1 MRSARP
7 APAPSAGAP
16 PPAGFGSL
24 TATQRRLGRDWRLA
38 AVFLAPTAVLVGG
51 LVLVPIAWSVV
62 TSTMERHGQES
73 VFVGLANYLAL
84 ADDEQFRTGV
94 VNSFVFTAYAEVFK
108 VVLGLSAALLLH
120 QLRRGRAVLAGLLL
134 LPWVVPTV
142 VTAFSWQSLLDPIF
156 GSVNLLLTES
166 GIGPLLAKAHL
177 VDSWPAGWLSEA
189 SLAMPSVIL
198 VNVWKGV
205 PFFTVAFLAG
215 LKAIPADLYEAA
227 TVDGASPWQR
237 FVHVTLPGLRHVITV
252 TVTLSSIWTF
262 NNFDL
267 IWLLTQGGPGDA
279 TAPYVLVAYSKAIL
293 QLQYGAGAAVTLVM
307 LPVIG
312 GLVYF
317 LVRLLHR
324 DVGAAPTR
332 RVRRARRASRAPGGQ
347 RTAAGGRRAWTTAR
361 AWLAGRARTARK
373 AGPWVVA
380 ATVTALLAW
389 VSPHIIWKAA
399 LVLGVILLIAVAV
412 GRVVSAFQTR
422 GRRQASSLVS
432 GLASGLALVGLLVFV
447 LVPLYWI
454 AVTAFKSE
462 GQIVMRTND
471 LWPTPWTLQQFTDL
485 FATKP
490 FGRWYVNTL
499 LVSLASTVVALVC
512 AALAGYA
519 LARLRFRGAQGFTVT
534 VLITYVMPGALLFI
548 PLYQLLIEVRLTD
561 SLWSLVV
568 TYPTFTLPFA
578 TWLLTGYFSS
588 IPVDLEEAALVDG
601 CTRLQAFRRVMLP
614 LAKPG
619 LLAVAL
625 FTLTNAWNEF
635 LFAFVFITKD
645 EYKTL
650 PVGMQSMITGD
661 VVPQG
666 QLAAASLLVS
676 IPVVIMY
683 AFGQR
688 FLTEGLTAG
697 AVKG

>member
-1 MRSARP
+1 VTAIRP
-7 APAPSAGAP
+7 APVPVTGASP
-16 PPAGFGSL
+16 PPGPGSL

-38 AVFLAPTAVLVGG
+38 ALFLAPTAVLVGV
-51 LVLVPIAWSVV
+51 LVLLPIARSVV
-62 TSTMERHGQES
+62 TSTTERHGSDS
-73 VFVGLANYLAL
+73 VFVGLGNYLAL
-84 ADDEQFRTGV
+84 VGDQQFRTGV

-120 QLRRGRAVLAGLLL
+120 HRRRGRALLTGLLL
-134 LPWVVPTV
+134 VPWVVPTV
-142 VTAFSWQSLLDPIF
+142 VTAFSWRSLLDPIF
-156 GSVNLLLTES
+156 GSVNTLLTDS
-166 GIGPLLAKAHL
+166 GIGPLLASAHL
-177 VDSWPAGWLSEA
+177 VDSWPAGWLSDA

-205 PFFTVAFLAG
+205 PFFTVCFLAG
-215 LKAIPADLYEAA
+215 LKAIPADQYEAA
-227 TVDGASPWQR
+227 TIDGASAWQR
-237 FVHVTLPGLRHVITV
+237 FAHVTLPGLRHVITV

-267 IWLLTQGGPGDA
+267 IWLLTQGGPGDV

-307 LPVIG
+307 LPIIG
-312 GLVYF
+312 GLVFF
-317 LVRLLHR
+317 LVRLLREDSGSGPARHR
-324 DVGAAPTR
+324 E
-332 RVRRARRASRAPGGQ
+332 RAPWI
-347 RTAAGGRRAWTTAR
+347 A
-361 AWLAGRARTARK
+361 TARK
-373 AGPWVVA
+373 ALPWVIA
-380 ATVTALLAW
+380 ATVTGLLAW
-389 VSPHIIWKAA
+389 ASPEIFWKAA
-399 LVLGVILLIAVAV
+399 VVLGVIMLVAAAV
-412 GRVVSAFQTR
+412 GRVVSGFQAR
-422 GRRQASSLVS
+422 GGRRASSVVS
-432 GLASGLALVGLLVFV
+432 GLGSGVALAGLLVFV
-447 LVPLYWI
+447 LGPLYWI
-454 AVTAFKSE
+454 SVTAFKSE
-462 GQIVMRTND
+462 SQVVTRDHD
-471 LWPTPWTLQQFTDL
+471 LWPTPWTLEQFGAL
-485 FATKP
+485 FTNQP
-490 FGRWYVNTL
+490 FGRWYLNTL
-499 LVSLASTVVALVC
+499 LVSAASTAVALLC
-512 AALAGYA
+512 AVLGGYA
-519 LARLRFRGAQGFTVT
+519 LARLRFRGTQGFTVT
-534 VLITYVMPGALLFI
+534 VLLTYVMPGALLFI
-548 PLYQLLIEVRLTD
+548 PLYQLLIGVRLTD

-578 TWLLTGYFSS
+578 TWLLSGYFAS
-588 IPVDLEEAALVDG
+588 IPLELEEAALVDG
-601 CTRLQAFRRVMLP
+601 CTRVQAFRRVVLP

-650 PVGMQSMITGD
+650 PVGMQSMIAGD

-683 AFGQR
+683 ALGQR

>member
-1 MRSARP
+1 MSSVAP
-7 APAPSAGAP
+7 APAPAAGKSSP
-16 PPAGFGSL
+16 PGSGSL

-38 AVFLAPTAVLVGG
+38 ALFLAPTAVLVGV
-51 LVLVPIAWSVV
+51 LVLVPIAQSIV
-62 TSTMERHGQES
+62 TSTTERHGQHS
-73 VFVGLANYLAL
+73 VFVGLGNYLAL
-84 ADDEQFRTGV
+84 AGDAQFRAGV

-120 QLRRGRAVLAGLLL
+120 HRRRGRAVLAGLLL

-142 VTAFSWQSLLDPIF
+142 VTAFSWRALLDPIF
-156 GSVNLLLTES
+156 GSVNVLLTES
-166 GIGPLLAKAHL
+166 GIGPLLATLHL
-177 VDSWPAGWLSEA
+177 VDSWPAGWLSDA

-215 LKAIPADLYEAA
+215 LKAIPMDLHEAA
-227 TVDGASPWQR
+227 TVDGASSWQR
-237 FVHVTLPGLRHVITV
+237 FLHVTLPGLRHVITV

-267 IWLLTQGGPGDA
+267 IWLLTQGGPGNA

-312 GLVYF
+312 GLVF
-317 LVRLLHR
+317 VLVRLLR
-324 DVGAAPTR
+324 PDAGTGPR
-332 RVRRARRASRAPGGQ
+332 R
-347 RTAAGGRRAWTTAR
+347 
-361 AWLAGRARTARK
+361 RARTARRAATVRK
-373 AGPWVVA
+373 ALPWVVA
-380 ATVTALLAW
+380 AVVTGLLVWA
-389 VSPHIIWKAA
+389 SPQIFWKAA
-399 LVLGVILLIAVAV
+399 VVLGVILLVVAAV
-412 GRVVSAFQTR
+412 GRVVSALHAW
-422 GRRQASSLVS
+422 GRRRASSLVS
-432 GLASGLALVGLLVFV
+432 GLGSAAALAGLLVFV
-447 LVPLYWI
+447 LFPLYWI
-454 AVTAFKSE
+454 AVTAFKSD
-462 GQIVMRTND
+462 GQIIVREHD

-490 FGRWYVNTL
+490 FGRWYLNTV
-499 LVSLASTVVALVC
+499 LVSAASTAVALVC

-548 PLYQLLIEVRLTD
+548 PLYQLLIGARLTD

-588 IPVDLEEAALVDG
+588 IPVELEEAALVDG
-601 CTRLQAFRRVMLP
+601 CTRLQAFGRVVLP

-650 PVGMQSMITGD
+650 PVGMQSMIIGD

>member
-1 MRSARP
+1 MSSVRHARVP
-7 APAPSAGAP
+7 AARKSPPSGP
-16 PPAGFGSL
+16 GSL
-24 TATQRRLGRDWRLA
+24 TAVQRRLGRDWRLA
-38 AVFLAPTAVLVGG
+38 ALFLAPMAVLVGG
-51 LVLVPIAWSVV
+51 LVLVPIARSII
-62 TSTMERHGQES
+62 TSTTERHGPDT
-73 VFVGLANYLAL
+73 VFVGLDNYLAL
-84 ADDEQFRTGV
+84 VGDDQFHTGV

-108 VVLGLSAALLLH
+108 VVLGLAAALLLH
-120 QLRRGRAVLAGLLL
+120 QRRRGRAVLAGLLL
-134 LPWVVPTV
+134 VPWVVPTV
-142 VTAFSWQSLLDPIF
+142 VTAFSWRALLDPIF
-156 GSVNLLLTES
+156 GSVNTLLTAT
-166 GIGPLLAKAHL
+166 GIGPLLADAHL
-177 VDSWPAGWLSEA
+177 VDSWPAGWLSDP

-205 PFFTVAFLAG
+205 PFFTVCFLAG

-227 TVDGASPWQR
+227 TIDGASSWRR
-237 FVHVTLPGLRHVITV
+237 FAHVTLPGLRHVITV

-267 IWLLTQGGPGDA
+267 VWLLTQGGPGDV

-312 GLVYF
+312 GLVF
-317 LVRLLHR
+317 VLVRLLR
-324 DVGAAPTR
+324 QDSGVRLPGRRRATRWIGTRSWAAP
-332 RVRRARRASRAPGGQ
+332 ARRA
-347 RTAAGGRRAWTTAR
+347 
-361 AWLAGRARTARK
+361 L
-373 AGPWVVA
+373 PWVVTA
-380 ATVTALLAW
+380 VVTGLLAW
-389 VSPHIIWKAA
+389 ASPQIFWKAA
-399 LVLGVILLIAVAV
+399 VVLGVILLIAAGV
-412 GRVVSAFQTR
+412 GRVVSALSSR
-422 GRRQASSLVS
+422 GGRRSSSVVS
-432 GLASGLALVGLLVFV
+432 GLGSGVALAGLLFFV
-447 LVPLYWI
+447 LGPLYWI

-462 GQIVMRTND
+462 GQVVMRTDD
-471 LWPTPWTLQQFTDL
+471 LWPTPWTLEQFGAL
-485 FATKP
+485 FDNQP
-490 FGRWYVNTL
+490 FGRWYLNTL
-499 LVSLASTVVALVC
+499 LVSAASTAVALVC

-534 VLITYVMPGALLFI
+534 VLLTYVMPGALLFI
-548 PLYQLLIEVRLTD
+548 PLYQMLIGARLTD

-578 TWLLTGYFSS
+578 TWLLVGYFSS
-588 IPVDLEEAALVDG
+588 IPVELEEAALVDG
-601 CTRLQAFRRVMLP
+601 CSRLQAFGRVVLP

-650 PVGMQSMITGD
+650 PVGMQSMIAGD

-683 AFGQR
+683 ALGQR

>member
-1 MRSARP
+1 MSSVRSARVP
-7 APAPSAGAP
+7 TARKTPPSGP
-16 PPAGFGSL
+16 GSL

-38 AVFLAPTAVLVGG
+38 ALFLAPMAVLVGS
-51 LVLVPIAWSVV
+51 LVLVPIARSII
-62 TSTMERHGQES
+62 TSTTERHGQDT
-73 VFVGLANYLAL
+73 VFVGADNYLAL
-84 ADDEQFRTGV
+84 IGDGQFHTGV
-94 VNSFVFTAYAEVFK
+94 VNSFVFTAYAEIFK
-108 VVLGLSAALLLH
+108 VVLGLAAALLLH
-120 QLRRGRAVLAGLLL
+120 QRRRGRAVLAGLLL
-134 LPWVVPTV
+134 VPWVVPTV
-142 VTAFSWQSLLDPIF
+142 VTAFSWRSLLDPIF
-156 GSVNLLLTES
+156 GSVNTLLTAT
-166 GIGPLLAKAHL
+166 GIGPLLVDLHL
-177 VDSWPAGWLSEA
+177 VDSWPAGWLSDPE
-189 SLAMPSVIL
+189 LAMPSVIL

-205 PFFTVAFLAG
+205 PFFTVCFLAG
-215 LKAIPADLYEAA
+215 LKAIPTDLYEAA
-227 TVDGASPWQR
+227 TIDGASSWQR
-237 FVHVTLPGLRHVITV
+237 FAHVTLPGLRHVITV

-267 IWLLTQGGPGDA
+267 VWLLTQGGPGDV

-307 LPVIG
+307 LPIIG
-312 GLVYF
+312 GLVF
-317 LVRLLHR
+317 VLVRLLR
-324 DVGAAPTR
+324 QDSGAKLP
-332 RVRRARRASRAPGGQ
+332 RARRAALRVGT
-347 RTAAGGRRAWTTAR
+347 R
-361 AWLAGRARTARK
+361 ARK
-373 AGPWVVA
+373 ALPWVITAV
-380 ATVTALLAW
+380 VTGLLLWA
-389 VSPHIIWKAA
+389 SPQIFWKAA
-399 LVLGVILLIAVAV
+399 VVLGVILLIAAAV
-412 GRVVSAFQTR
+412 GRVVSALNTR
-422 GRRQASSLVS
+422 GGRRASSVVS
-432 GLASGLALVGLLVFV
+432 GLGSWVALGGLLFFV
-447 LVPLYWI
+447 LGPLYWI

-462 GQIVMRTND
+462 GQVVMRTDD
-471 LWPTPWTLQQFTDL
+471 LWPTPWTMEQFTAL
-485 FATKP
+485 FANQP
-490 FGRWYVNTL
+490 FGRWYLNTI
-499 LVSLASTVVALVC
+499 LVSAASTAVALVC

-534 VLITYVMPGALLFI
+534 VLLTYVMPGALLFI
-548 PLYQLLIEVRLTD
+548 PLYQMLIGARLTD

-578 TWLLTGYFSS
+578 TWLLVGYFSS
-588 IPVDLEEAALVDG
+588 IPVELEEAALVDG
-601 CTRLQAFRRVMLP
+601 CTRIQAFGRVVLP

-650 PVGMQSMITGD
+650 PVGMQSMIAGD

-683 AFGQR
+683 ALGQR

>member
-1 MRSARP
+1 MRSAV
-7 APAPSAGAP
+7 
-16 PPAGFGSL
+16 
-24 TATQRRLGRDWRLA
+24 QRRLGRDWRLA
-38 AVFLAPTAVLVGG
+38 ALFLAPTALLVGV
-51 LVLVPIAWSVV
+51 LVLVPIVQSII
-62 TSTMERHGQES
+62 TSTTERHGADS
-73 VFVGLANYLAL
+73 VFVGLDNYTAL
-84 ADDEQFRTGV
+84 TGDKQFHTGV

-120 QLRRGRAVLAGLLL
+120 RLRRGRALLIGLLL
-134 LPWVVPTV
+134 VPWVVPTV
-142 VTAFSWQSLLDPIF
+142 VTAFSWRSLLDPIF
-156 GSVNLLLTES
+156 GSVNTLLTAS
-166 GIGPLLAKAHL
+166 GIGPLLAQAHL
-177 VDSWPAGWLSEA
+177 IDAWPAGWLSDA

-205 PFFTVAFLAG
+205 PFFTVCFLAG
-215 LKAIPADLYEAA
+215 LKAIPADQYEAA
-227 TVDGASPWQR
+227 TIDGASAWQR
-237 FVHVTLPGLRHVITV
+237 FANVTLPGLRHVITV

-267 IWLLTQGGPGDA
+267 IWLLTQGGPGEV

-307 LPVIG
+307 LPIIA
-312 GLVYF
+312 GLVF
-317 LVRLLHR
+317 VLVRLLR
-324 DVGAAPTR
+324 QDGVPRTPR
-332 RVRRARRASRAPGGQ
+332 PGL
-347 RTAAGGRRAWTTAR
+347 RFLPRI
-361 AWLAGRARTARK
+361 
-373 AGPWVVA
+373 VA
-380 ATVTALLAW
+380 AVVTVLLFWA
-389 VSPHIIWKAA
+389 SPEIFWKAA
-399 LVLGVILLIAVAV
+399 VVLAVVLLIAAAV
-412 GRVVSAFQTR
+412 GRVVTVLGER
-422 GRRQASSLVS
+422 GGRRASAAVS
-432 GLASGLALVGLLVFV
+432 KVGSGIALTGLLAFV
-447 LVPLYWI
+447 LGPMYWI

-462 GQIVMRTND
+462 NQVVMRDND
-471 LWPTPWTLQQFTDL
+471 LWPTPWTLEQFSALFTDQ
-485 FATKP
+485 P
-490 FGRWYVNTL
+490 FGRWYLNTL
-499 LVSLASTVVALVC
+499 MVSAASTAIALVC
-512 AALAGYA
+512 AALGGYA

-534 VLITYVMPGALLFI
+534 VLLTYVMPGALLFI
-548 PLYQLLIEVRLTD
+548 PLYQLLIQARLTD
-561 SLWSLVV
+561 SLWSLVL

-578 TWLLTGYFSS
+578 TWLLTGYFAS

-601 CTRLQAFRRVMLP
+601 CTRIQAFGRVVLP

-645 EYKTL
+645 DYKTL
-650 PVGMQSMITGD
+650 PVGMQSMIAGD

>member
-1 MRSARP
+1 VRSVRT
-7 APAPSAGAP
+7 AP
-16 PPAGFGSL
+16 PPVTRDSPPPGPGSL
-24 TATQRRLGRDWRLA
+24 TPVQRRLGRDWRLA
-38 AVFLAPTAVLVGG
+38 ALFLTPTAVLVGA
-51 LVLVPIAWSVV
+51 LVLVPIIQSMI
-62 TSTMERHGQES
+62 TSTTERHGADS
-73 VFVGLANYLAL
+73 VFVGLANYRSLAG
-84 ADDEQFRTGV
+84 DGQFHTGV

-108 VVLGLSAALLLH
+108 VVLGLAAALLLH
-120 QLRRGRAVLAGLLL
+120 RLRRGRALLTGLLL
-134 LPWVVPTV
+134 VPWVVPTV
-142 VTAFSWQSLLDPIF
+142 VTAFSWRALLDPIF
-156 GSVNLLLTES
+156 GSVNTLLTDS
-166 GIGPLLAKAHL
+166 GIGPLLASVHL
-177 VDSWPAGWLSEA
+177 IDAWPAGWLSDP

-205 PFFTVAFLAG
+205 PFFTVCFLAG
-215 LKAIPADLYEAA
+215 LKSIPAEQYEAA
-227 TVDGASPWQR
+227 TIDGASPLQQ
-237 FVHVTLPGLRHVITV
+237 FTHVTLPGLRHVITV

-267 IWLLTQGGPGDA
+267 IWLLTQGGPGEV

-307 LPVIG
+307 LPIIA
-312 GLVYF
+312 GLVF
-317 LVRLLHR
+317 VLVRLLR
-324 DVGAAPTR
+324 EDRIP
-332 RVRRARRASRAPGGQ
+332 RVP
-347 RTAAGGRRAWTTAR
+347 RTA
-361 AWLAGRARTARK
+361 LK
-373 AGPWVVA
+373 PLPWI
-380 ATVTALLAW
+380 VTAVVTGLLFWA
-389 VSPHIIWKAA
+389 SPEIFWKAA
-399 LVLGVILLIAVAV
+399 VVLAVILLIAAAV
-412 GRVVSAFQTR
+412 GRVVAALGASG
-422 GRRQASSLVS
+422 GRRASSIVS
-432 GLASGLALVGLLVFV
+432 GIGSGVALAGLLAFV
-447 LVPLYWI
+447 LGPMYWI
-454 AVTAFKSE
+454 FVTAFKSE
-462 GQIVMRTND
+462 TQVVMRDND
-471 LWPTPWTLQQFTDL
+471 LWPTPWTLEQFGAL
-485 FATKP
+485 FTNQP
-490 FGRWYVNTL
+490 FGRWYVNTIM
-499 LVSLASTVVALVC
+499 VSAASTVVALLC

-534 VLITYVMPGALLFI
+534 VLLTYVMPGALLFI
-548 PLYQLLIEVRLTD
+548 PLYQLLIGARLTD

-578 TWLLTGYFSS
+578 TWLLTGYFAS
-588 IPVDLEEAALVDG
+588 IPIDLEEAALVDG
-601 CTRLQAFRRVMLP
+601 STRVQAFRRVVLP

-650 PVGMQSMITGD
+650 PVGMQSMIAGD

>member
-1 MRSARP
+1 M
-7 APAPSAGAP
+7 AGASSP
-16 PPAGFGSL
+16 PGPGSL
-24 TATQRRLGRDWRLA
+24 TRTQRRLGRDWRLA
-38 AVFLAPTAVLVGG
+38 ALFLAPTAVLVSA
-51 LVLVPIAWSVV
+51 LVLVPIGRSVV
-62 TSTMERHGQES
+62 TSTTERHGQDS
-73 VFVGLANYLAL
+73 VFVGLDNYLAL
-84 ADDEQFRTGV
+84 AGDEQFRTGV
-94 VNSFVFTAYAEVFK
+94 VNSFVFTAYAEIFK
-108 VVLGLSAALLLH
+108 VVLGLAAALLLH
-120 QLRRGRAVLAGLLL
+120 RQRRGRALLTGLLL
-134 LPWVVPTV
+134 VPWVVPTV
-142 VTAFSWQSLLDPIF
+142 VTAFSWRALLDPIF
-156 GSVNLLLTES
+156 GSVNTLLTTS
-166 GIGPLLAKAHL
+166 GIGPLLADMHL
-177 VDSWPAGWLSEA
+177 VDSWPAGWLSDP

-205 PFFTVAFLAG
+205 PFFAVCFLAG

-227 TVDGASPWQR
+227 TIDGASSWQK
-237 FVHVTLPGLRHVITV
+237 FANVTLPGLRHVITV

-267 IWLLTQGGPGDA
+267 IWLLTQGGPGDV

-312 GLVYF
+312 
-317 LVRLLHR
+317 
-324 DVGAAPTR
+324 A
-332 RVRRARRASRAPGGQ
+332 
-347 RTAAGGRRAWTTAR
+347 
-361 AWLAGRARTARK
+361 
-373 AGPWVVA
+373 
-380 ATVTALLAW
+380 
-389 VSPHIIWKAA
+389 
-399 LVLGVILLIAVAV
+399 
-412 GRVVSAFQTR
+412 
-422 GRRQASSLVS
+422 
-432 GLASGLALVGLLVFV
+432 LVFV
-447 LVPLYWI
+447 LVRLLRQDNAAQWTGPARKGLPWVITAVVTGLLAWASPQIFWKAAVVLAVFLLVAAAVGRLVSTLGSRGGRRASALVSGLGSGVALAGLLAFVLGPLYWI

-462 GQIVMRTND
+462 GQVVMRTND
-471 LWPTPWTLQQFTDL
+471 LWPTPWTWEQFSAL
-485 FATKP
+485 FANQP
-490 FGRWYVNTL
+490 FGRWYLNTI
-499 LVSLASTVVALVC
+499 LVSAASTAVALVC

-534 VLITYVMPGALLFI
+534 VLLTYVMPGALLFI
-548 PLYQLLIEVRLTD
+548 PLYQLLIGVRLTD
-561 SLWSLVV
+561 SLWSLVL
-568 TYPTFTLPFA
+568 TYPTFTIPFA
-578 TWLLTGYFSS
+578 TWLLTGYFAS
-588 IPVDLEEAALVDG
+588 IPIELEEAALVDG
-601 CTRLQAFRRVMLP
+601 STRIQAFRRVVLP

-650 PVGMQSMITGD
+650 PVGMQSMIAGD

-676 IPVVIMY
+676 IPVVVMY

>member
-1 MRSARP
+1 MSSLRP
-7 APAPSAGAP
+7 ARVPAARKSSP
-16 PPAGFGSL
+16 PGPGSL
-24 TATQRRLGRDWRLA
+24 TAVQRRLGRDWRLA
-38 AVFLAPTAVLVGG
+38 ALFLAPMAVLVGG
-51 LVLVPIAWSVV
+51 LVLVPIARSII
-62 TSTMERHGQES
+62 TSTTERHGQDS
-73 VFVGLANYLAL
+73 VFVGLDNYLAL
-84 ADDEQFRTGV
+84 AGDEQFHTGV

-108 VVLGLSAALLLH
+108 VVLGLAAALLLH
-120 QLRRGRAVLAGLLL
+120 HRRRGRAVLAGLLL
-134 LPWVVPTV
+134 VPWVVPTV
-142 VTAFSWQSLLDPIF
+142 VTAFSWRALLDPIF
-156 GSVNLLLTES
+156 GSVNTLLTAT
-166 GIGPLLAKAHL
+166 GIGPLLASAHL
-177 VDSWPAGWLSEA
+177 VDSWPAGWLSDPE
-189 SLAMPSVIL
+189 LAMPSVIL

-205 PFFTVAFLAG
+205 PFFTVCFLAG

-227 TVDGASPWQR
+227 TIDGASAWQR
-237 FVHVTLPGLRHVITV
+237 FRNVTLPGLRHVITV

-267 IWLLTQGGPGDA
+267 VWLLTQGGPGDV
-279 TAPYVLVAYSKAIL
+279 TAPYVLIAYSKAIL

-307 LPVIG
+307 LPIIG
-312 GLVYF
+312 GLVF
-317 LVRLLHR
+317 VLVRLLR
-324 DVGAAPTR
+324 QDTNIKLPRRRRGTALWIGTR
-332 RVRRARRASRAPGGQ
+332 RWAP
-347 RTAAGGRRAWTTAR
+347 
-361 AWLAGRARTARK
+361 TARK
-373 AGPWVVA
+373 ALPWVVA
-380 ATVTALLAW
+380 ALVTGLLAW
-389 VSPHIIWKAA
+389 ASPQIFWKAA
-399 LVLGVILLIAVAV
+399 VVLGVILLIAAAV
-412 GRVVSAFQTR
+412 GRVVSTLQSR
-422 GRRQASSLVS
+422 GGRRSSSVVS
-432 GLASGLALVGLLVFV
+432 GLGSWTALAGLLFFV
-447 LVPLYWI
+447 LGPLYWI

-462 GQIVMRTND
+462 GQVVMRTDD
-471 LWPTPWTLQQFTDL
+471 LWPTPWTLEQFGAL
-485 FATKP
+485 FDNQP
-490 FGRWYVNTL
+490 FGRWYLNTL
-499 LVSLASTVVALVC
+499 LVSAASTAVALVC

-534 VLITYVMPGALLFI
+534 VLLTYVMPGALLFI
-548 PLYQLLIEVRLTD
+548 PLYQMLIGARLTD

-578 TWLLTGYFSS
+578 TWLLVGYFSS
-588 IPVDLEEAALVDG
+588 IPVELEEAALVDG
-601 CTRLQAFRRVMLP
+601 CSRIQAFGRVVLP

-650 PVGMQSMITGD
+650 PVGMQSMIAGD

-676 IPVVIMY
+676 IPVVVMY